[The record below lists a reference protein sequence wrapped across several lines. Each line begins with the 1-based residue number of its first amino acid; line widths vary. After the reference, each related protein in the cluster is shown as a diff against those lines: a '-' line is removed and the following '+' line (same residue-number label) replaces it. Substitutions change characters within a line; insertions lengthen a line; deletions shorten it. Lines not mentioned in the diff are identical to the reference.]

1 MIYNYIRLTDNLRQI
16 DTKFSI
22 KMSPILLKNANFPKF
37 VQFQFLHF
45 DAEHGK
51 SIAVLDSSAREALLI
66 IVLRSACCA
75 RGKERAFQS
84 AG

>member
-51 SIAVLDSSAREALLI
+51 SIAVLDKISVPGKHCLELYCAVHVFAELI
-66 IVLRSACCA
+66 QLISD
-75 RGKERAFQS
+75 
-84 AG
+84 